1 MPDPDKEKLIKHLSN
16 ISPEQLLREFSSN
29 NIVSKQELSM
39 IKNIQNLGLSDPVIN
54 VLLHY
59 VLFQNNFKLS
69 EIVVKRFAKHWKRLE
84 FTTARQ
90 AMDHAIKEQQ
100 QIKKRN
106 KDRLS
111 SNLESIKV
119 LANNSNISDEQLGK
133 IVRSIMLIRS

>member
-29 NIVSKQELSM
+29 NIVSKQELSI

>member
-29 NIVSKQELSM
+29 NIVSKQELSI

-119 LANNSNISDEQLGK
+119 LANNSNIPDEQLGK